1 MTGGDKSL
9 FILCEQIGDTTVKL
23 AREVVEA
30 VLFLAQLT
38 HMLLAAARHPT
49 KVKYRLV
56 TYYMDVCGSDAMP
69 IIAMLGL
76 LIGVIL
82 SFQAIIQLGRFGVE
96 NYVVN
101 LVGTV
106 IVNEL
111 APLVTAV
118 VLAGRSGSAFAAEI
132 GTMKTNEELDA
143 LTTLGFDLGRF
154 LVLPKVLALL
164 LVLPGLTI
172 ICDVCGIVGGL
183 AVVCTKLNITVAE
196 YCNSAL
202 TVIRPLDLIQGL
214 MKSLFF
220 GMIVAAV
227 GCRKGLSSGRDAQ
240 GVGRSATSAVVTSI
254 FLIVSADA
262 LLTALFAAIEHAKG

>member
-38 HMLLAAARHPT
+38 HMLLAAVRHPT
-49 KVKYRLV
+49 KVRYRIV

-172 ICDVCGIVGGL
+172 ICDVCGIVGSL
-183 AVVCTKLNITVAE
+183 AVICTKLNVTVAE
-196 YCNSAL
+196 FCNSAL

-254 FLIVSADA
+254 FLIVAADA
-262 LLTALFAAIEHAKG
+262 LLTAGFAAIEHM

>member
-1 MTGGDKSL
+1 MNSGDKSL
-9 FILCEQIGDTTVKL
+9 YILCEQVGGTTIKL
-23 AREVVEA
+23 ARGMISALV
-30 VLFLAQLT
+30 FLARLT
-38 HMLLAAARHPT
+38 HMLLSALRHPT
-49 KVKYRLV
+49 KVKYS
-56 TYYMDVCGSDAMP
+56 TIAYYMDTCGSDAMP
-69 IIAMLGL
+69 IIAMLGC

-118 VLAGRSGSAFAAEI
+118 VLAGRSGSAFSAEI

-164 LVLPGLTI
+164 MVLPGLTI
-172 ICDVCGIVGGL
+172 ICDVCGIIGGML
-183 AVVCTKLNITVAE
+183 IVCTNLNITVAE
-196 YCNSAL
+196 YCNNVL

-214 MKSLFF
+214 LKSVFF

-227 GCRKGLSSGRDAQ
+227 GCQKGLSAERDAQ
-240 GVGRSATSAVVTSI
+240 GVGRSATSAVVTAI
-254 FLIVSADA
+254 FLIVTADA
-262 LLTALFAAIEHAKG
+262 LLTAVFAVLEHA